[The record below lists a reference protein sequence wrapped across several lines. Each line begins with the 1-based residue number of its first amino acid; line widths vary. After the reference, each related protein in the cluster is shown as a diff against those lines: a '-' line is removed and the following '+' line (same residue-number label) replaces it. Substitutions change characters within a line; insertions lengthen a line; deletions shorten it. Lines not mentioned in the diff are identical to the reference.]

1 MPKTK
6 REGVGQM
13 PGMAV
18 GKKPKKSIK
27 LFFMLVPCLL
37 FVFIFSYLPL
47 RGWIYAFTDY
57 KAGLPWSKVNFVGL
71 ENFTKMF
78 ANEALRSK
86 VGQVMINTVAT
97 AGLNILF
104 SPLAAIF
111 AIFLNEMRSRKY
123 QRVVQSLTT
132 LPHFISWVIMYSVAF
147 FMLSNS
153 GFVNT
158 LLIKMGNPGDADQFS
173 GDAEP
178 CVDHDEGIRHME
190 GTGMECDH
198 LLSGH
203 SGD

>member
-1 MPKTK
+1 MSD
-6 REGVGQM
+6 VVVQ
-13 PGMAV
+13 
-18 GKKPKKSIK
+18 KKPKKSFK
-27 LFFMLVPCLL
+27 LFIMLLPCLA

-71 ENFTKMF
+71 DNFTKMF
-78 ANEALRSK
+78 ANEALRAK
-86 VGQVMINTVAT
+86 VGQVMINTVAM
-97 AGLNILF
+97 AALNIVF

-158 LLIKMGNPGDADQFS
+158 LLLKLGVIDSPINFLATPNHVWITMKGYDIWKG
-173 GDAEP
+173 
-178 CVDHDEGIRHME
+178 
-190 GTGMECDH
+190 
-198 LLSGH
+198 
-203 SGD
+203 

>member
-1 MPKTK
+1 MSEVVV
-6 REGVGQM
+6 R
-13 PGMAV
+13 
-18 GKKPKKSIK
+18 KKPKKSFK
-27 LFFMLVPCLL
+27 LFIMLLPCLA

-71 ENFTKMF
+71 DNFTKMF
-78 ANEALRSK
+78 ANEALRAK
-86 VGQVMINTVAT
+86 VGQVMINTVAM
-97 AGLNILF
+97 AALNIVF

-158 LLIKMGNPGDADQFS
+158 LLLKLGVIEFAYQLS

-178 CVDHDEGIRHME
+178 CVDHDEGVRHME
-190 GTGMECDH
+190 GIRVERHH

-203 SGD
+203 SGDRPGAV